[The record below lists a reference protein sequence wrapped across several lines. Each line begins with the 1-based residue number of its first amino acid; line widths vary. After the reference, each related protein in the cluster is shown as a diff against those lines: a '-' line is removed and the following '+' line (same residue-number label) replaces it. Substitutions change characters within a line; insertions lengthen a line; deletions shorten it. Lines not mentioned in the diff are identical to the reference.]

1 VANAKDTYV
10 FAATPG
16 SITATMI
23 ALTPSNLLPAIGMG
37 LGIWDGTTCTVVAS
51 TTSAQVG
58 TQVVGTASLASNFC
72 VQVWDVN
79 GFAPGYVQGY
89 QVTVLHY
96 KVAS

>member
-16 SITATMI
+16 SITVTMA
-23 ALTPSNLLPAIGMG
+23 ALAPTTLLPAIGMG
-37 LGIWDGTTCTVVAS
+37 LGIWDGTTCTLVSS
-51 TTSAQVG
+51 TTAAQVS

-72 VQVWDVN
+72 VQVWDVS
-79 GFAPGYVQGY
+79 GFAPGYVQNY

-96 KVAS
+96 KLAS